1 MLGFEDS
8 GMDNLKLEGSIISDE
23 EVQKLARDIL
33 DLQSGLR
40 QVVDVALKLGSKDAS
55 RLVSEMQTLTAEKD
69 DSIAEMNNAIR
80 AVLAKYDKGRAGE
93 LSITPYAR
101 P

>member
-1 MLGFEDS
+1 MVPERKYMLGFEDS
-8 GMDNLKLEGSIISDE
+8 GMDNLKLGGSIISDE

-33 DLQSGLR
+33 DLKSGLR

-80 AVLAKYDKGRAGE
+80 AVLAKYDKGSSR
-93 LSITPYAR
+93 
-101 P
+101 

>member
-8 GMDNLKLEGSIISDE
+8 GMDNLKLGGSIISDE

-33 DLQSGLR
+33 DLKSGLR

-80 AVLAKYDKGRAGE
+80 AVLAKYDKGSSR
-93 LSITPYAR
+93 
-101 P
+101 

>member
-1 MLGFEDS
+1 MVPERKYMLGFEDS

-80 AVLAKYDKGRAGE
+80 AVLAKYDKGSSR
-93 LSITPYAR
+93 
-101 P
+101 

>member
-33 DLQSGLR
+33 DLKSGLR

-80 AVLAKYDKGRAGE
+80 AVLAKYDKGSSR
-93 LSITPYAR
+93 
-101 P
+101 

>member
-80 AVLAKYDKGRAGE
+80 AVLAKYDKGSSR
-93 LSITPYAR
+93 
-101 P
+101 